1 MLLPCRRRQK
11 AGADA
16 KEPSKSN
23 LASSCL
29 VELGLAFGAMGTCFT
44 AYFDIFQIVCFD
56 LIFTSLIGGI

>member
-11 AGADA
+11 AVADA
-16 KEPSKSN
+16 KEPLESN